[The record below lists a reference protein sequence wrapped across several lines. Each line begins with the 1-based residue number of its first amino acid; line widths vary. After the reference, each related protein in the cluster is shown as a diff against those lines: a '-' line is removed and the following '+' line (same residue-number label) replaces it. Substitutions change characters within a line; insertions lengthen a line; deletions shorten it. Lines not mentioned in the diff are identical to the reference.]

1 MKKQIRGLIKNK
13 TPFALAVKVIIIIGV
28 SYLLIQLSN
37 KEKSIEETKYIPGMQ
52 NQYDYAM
59 KYINKKYISN
69 WKRLGHDVY
78 KADRFADYDNLE
90 LSVEIGVLNV
100 YKIEYSFTSADF
112 LINRLCKKDG
122 KTYNVEI
129 VYGINPKIEIGCRE
143 EDEYI
148 SYDILYEG
156 GKFVRNQEM
165 EEYFQITTDE
175 VVEWAEYSKYA
186 FEAEL
191 QKMHELQLEKVRIRR
206 KNLTNVGFIL
216 LVLYMF
222 LKWGSIM
229 IEHAKEDKPI
239 KQCLD
244 EAKVNTV
251 KKFSRWKY
259 VLYGAAIMF
268 WVYILRPVV
277 SGLILSGVER
287 KVNIYLSY
295 GISAIIVAA
304 AGCFI
309 IMRNNS
315 EKSEKGAGPTLIWL
329 TIQTAAGCILEMF
342 IIRLGMM
349 LVSDFYPRTIRFYIV
364 NGVLWSGAV
373 LLIFVFCKIKYLI
386 LKKGKIESL

>member
-13 TPFALAVKVIIIIGV
+13 SPFALAVKVIIIIGV

-52 NQYDYAM
+52 NALDYAEHYITW
-59 KYINKKYISN
+59 KYGGDWQRMGYIFDSDGSYSLKPRFDSAIWGIWRDSEVRLRGWFDEAGEKMNIN
-69 WKRLGHDVY
+69 
-78 KADRFADYDNLE
+78 
-90 LSVEIGVLNV
+90 
-100 YKIEYSFTSADF
+100 
-112 LINRLCKKDG
+112 
-122 KTYNVEI
+122 
-129 VYGINPKIEIGCRE
+129 YGIRILYGKETPITVTFLRKE
-143 EDEYI
+143 EDV
-148 SYDILYEG
+148 SYQILYEDG
-156 GKFVRNQEM
+156 QYVPNLEM
-165 EEYFQITTDE
+165 EQSTGVTTDE
-175 VVEWAEYSKYA
+175 ILDHAGEMCAS

-191 QKMHELQLEKVRIRR
+191 QKMHELQLEKVRKRR

-216 LVLYMF
+216 LTFYMF

-239 KQCLD
+239 EQCLD
-244 EAKVNTV
+244 GAIVNTV

-259 VLYGAAIMF
+259 VLYGAVIMF

-287 KVNIYLSY
+287 KLNIYLSY

-309 IMRNNS
+309 IMRNSS
-315 EKSEKGAGPTLIWL
+315 EKSEKGTGLTTIWL

-349 LVSDFYPRTIRFYIV
+349 LVSDFYPRTIRFYLV
-364 NGVLWSGAV
+364 NGVSWSGAV

>member
-1 MKKQIRGLIKNK
+1 
-13 TPFALAVKVIIIIGV
+13 
-28 SYLLIQLSN
+28 
-37 KEKSIEETKYIPGMQ
+37 
-52 NQYDYAM
+52 
-59 KYINKKYISN
+59 
-69 WKRLGHDVY
+69 
-78 KADRFADYDNLE
+78 
-90 LSVEIGVLNV
+90 
-100 YKIEYSFTSADF
+100 
-112 LINRLCKKDG
+112 
-122 KTYNVEI
+122 
-129 VYGINPKIEIGCRE
+129 
-143 EDEYI
+143 
-148 SYDILYEG
+148 
-156 GKFVRNQEM
+156 
-165 EEYFQITTDE
+165 
-175 VVEWAEYSKYA
+175 
-186 FEAEL
+186 
-191 QKMHELQLEKVRIRR
+191 
-206 KNLTNVGFIL
+206 
-216 LVLYMF
+216 
-222 LKWGSIM
+222 M

-239 KQCLD
+239 GQCLD
-244 EAKVNTV
+244 GAIVKTV
-251 KKFSRWKY
+251 KKFVRWKY

>member
-13 TPFALAVKVIIIIGV
+13 SLFVLAVKVIIIIGV

-52 NQYDYAM
+52 NALEYAEHYITW
-59 KYINKKYISN
+59 KYGGDWQRMGYIFDSDGSYSLKPRFDSAI
-69 WKRLGHDVY
+69 WGIWRDSEVRLRGWFDEAGE
-78 KADRFADYDNLE
+78 KM
-90 LSVEIGVLNV
+90 NV
-100 YKIEYSFTSADF
+100 
-112 LINRLCKKDG
+112 N
-122 KTYNVEI
+122 
-129 VYGINPKIEIGCRE
+129 YGIRILYGKETPITVTFLRKE
-143 EDEYI
+143 EDV
-148 SYDILYEG
+148 SYQILYEDG
-156 GKFVRNQEM
+156 QYVPNLEM
-165 EEYFQITTDE
+165 EQSTGVTTDE
-175 VVEWAEYSKYA
+175 ILDHAGEMCAS

-191 QKMHELQLEKVRIRR
+191 QKMHELQLEKVRKRR

-239 KQCLD
+239 GQCLD
-244 EAKVNTV
+244 GAIVKTV
-251 KKFSRWKY
+251 KKFVRWKY

-349 LVSDFYPRTIRFYIV
+349 LVSDFYPRTIQFYIV